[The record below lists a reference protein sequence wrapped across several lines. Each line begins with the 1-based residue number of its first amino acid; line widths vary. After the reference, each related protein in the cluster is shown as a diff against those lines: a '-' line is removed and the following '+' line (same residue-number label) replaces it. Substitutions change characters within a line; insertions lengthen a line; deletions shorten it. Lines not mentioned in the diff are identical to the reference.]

1 MTYKYWIWNSK
12 QHIFFYCLANFP
24 EQVVDNLP
32 ADISTGIYYGWA
44 SVGNGD
50 VHKMVVSIGWNPYY
64 KNTKKS
70 MVRIVFHSINEDEM
84 MIWNNTQVELIS
96 GDHNSN
102 PDSRILAVYLKG
114 LKVKYLVTI
123 WME

>member
-1 MTYKYWIWNSK
+1 
-12 QHIFFYCLANFP
+12 
-24 EQVVDNLP
+24 
-32 ADISTGIYYGWA
+32 
-44 SVGNGD
+44 
-50 VHKMVVSIGWNPYY
+50 
-64 KNTKKS
+64 

>member
-1 MTYKYWIWNSK
+1 
-12 QHIFFYCLANFP
+12 
-24 EQVVDNLP
+24 
-32 ADISTGIYYGWA
+32 
-44 SVGNGD
+44 
-50 VHKMVVSIGWNPYY
+50 MVVSIGWNPYY

-123 WME
+123 